1 MSSVKLFPG
10 SKNWYACYKIP
21 TTKLNSKGKPVFL
34 RRQRSTGTP
43 DESKAEQLA
52 ISYER
57 AAGLVALKQWT
68 EHSAHNFLREIQ
80 AISGVR
86 VAQIEQVKPFFENW
100 LEKRKRLTAE
110 STQLNERSIVDD
122 FYAFLGEERTAG
134 PLINITPH
142 LVAGFRDDELKR
154 GKSPS
159 TINKAL
165 SVLAQACEEAVT
177 QLSLEK
183 NPARGHRI
191 KGAKKRV
198 QVRSPFSLEQFRRL
212 VKRTGPK
219 EKSIRGRKVSPDWPI
234 AIVVGGYT
242 GARQQE
248 VMQLKWAQVD
258 FAKGSISI
266 RRAKNGDLHTS
277 PLHPCLRKVLMKMPG
292 RKSPGSFVMPYL
304 ASLPERSI
312 SKMFRETIL
321 PRAGISQ
328 PYAMKSEQKGVGRKI
343 APYSY
348 HSLRHALSTWLAQA
362 GVDESI
368 RMKIVGHEDEEVSRT
383 YTHIELLQLQT
394 EIAKVP
400 SL

>member
-1 MSSVKLFPG
+1 MASVKLFPE
-10 SKNWYACYKIP
+10 SKYWYACYKIP
-21 TTKLNSKGKPVFL
+21 TTKINSKGKPIFL
-34 RRQRSTGTP
+34 RRQRSTGTT
-43 DESKAEQLA
+43 DESKAKQLA

-57 AAGLVALKQWT
+57 AAELVTLKQWT
-68 EHSAHNFLREIQ
+68 EHSGHNFLREIQ
-80 AISGVR
+80 VISGVR
-86 VAQIEQVKPFFENW
+86 VTQIDLVKSFFDNW

-110 STQLNERSIVDD
+110 STQDNESSIIND
-122 FYAFLGEERTAG
+122 FYAFLGNERTEG

-165 SVLAQACEEAVT
+165 SVLAQACDEAVT

-191 KGAKKRV
+191 KGAKKKV
-198 QVRSPFSLEQFRRL
+198 QVRSPFSFEQFSKL
-212 VKRTGPK
+212 VKRTGPM
-219 EKSIRGRKVSPDWPI
+219 EKSIRGRKVSPDWQV

-248 VMQLKWAQVD
+248 VMQLKWQQID
-258 FAKGSISI
+258 FTNGSISI

-277 PLHPCLRKVLMKMPG
+277 PLHPSLRKLLNSMSG
-292 RKSPGSFVMPYL
+292 RKPPASLVMPYL

-321 PRAGISQ
+321 PRVGISQ
-328 PYAMKSEQKGVGRKI
+328 PYAIKSELKGVGRKI

-362 GVDESI
+362 GVDEMM
-368 RMKIVGHEDEEVSRT
+368 RMRIVGHEDEEVSRA
-383 YTHIELLQLQT
+383 YTHTELLQLQA
-394 EIAKVP
+394 ELAKVP